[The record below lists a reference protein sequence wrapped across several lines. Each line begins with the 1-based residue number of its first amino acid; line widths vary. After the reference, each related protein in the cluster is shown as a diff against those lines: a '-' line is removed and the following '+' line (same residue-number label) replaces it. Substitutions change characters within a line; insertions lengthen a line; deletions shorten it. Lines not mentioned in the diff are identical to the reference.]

1 MMADRNF
8 VTDVTD
14 TAFWVAALRAKESKR
29 TNALFRDPLASLLA
43 GTRGIQIAR
52 SMPRSALVG
61 WGIVMRTSA
70 IDGLID
76 DAVRMGIDTV
86 INLGAGLDTR
96 PYRMNLPRQMRWI
109 EIDFPGIVRWKNTA
123 LAGHTPACHVERI
136 AMNLLDRRAR
146 DDLFT
151 SFGSRGAATL
161 LIAEGVVP
169 YLAND
174 DVTALASDLHSIACF
189 RHWILDFDNAG
200 IRKPPAGWATRL
212 EAAPFLFQSNDWFKF
227 FAACGWHARKVITS
241 AEESERLNRPYPWVF
256 PLGTLMH
263 ALPRDMRRK
272 ILSVSGAALMSRT
285 TDHPGSQTCGQ
296 AANSEG
302 RIR

>member
-1 MMADRNF
+1 MADRTS

-29 TNALFRDPLASLLA
+29 TNAVFLDPLASLLA
-43 GTRGIQIAR
+43 GTRGIKIAR

-76 DAVRMGIDTV
+76 DAVRKGIDTV

-96 PYRMNLPRQMRWI
+96 PYRMKLPRQMQWI

-123 LAGHTPACHVERI
+123 LAGHTPACNVERI
-136 AMNLLDRRAR
+136 GMNLLDRRAR
-146 DDLFT
+146 EDLFKA
-151 SFGSRGAATL
+151 FGSRGAATL
-161 LIAEGVVP
+161 LIAEGVIP

-174 DVTALASDLHSIACF
+174 DVTALAADLHSTPCF
-189 RHWILDFDNAG
+189 RYWIMDFDNAG
-200 IRKPPAGWATRL
+200 IRKTPAGWTKRL
-212 EAAPFLFQSNDWFKF
+212 EAAPFLFQPNDWFKF
-227 FAACGWHARKVITS
+227 FAACGWHAHKVITS
-241 AEESERLNRPYPWVF
+241 AEESERLHRPYPWAF
-256 PLGTLMH
+256 PLGLLMH
-263 ALPRDMRRK
+263 ALPRDMRRR

-285 TDHPGSQTCGQ
+285 TVHLGSQTCRQ